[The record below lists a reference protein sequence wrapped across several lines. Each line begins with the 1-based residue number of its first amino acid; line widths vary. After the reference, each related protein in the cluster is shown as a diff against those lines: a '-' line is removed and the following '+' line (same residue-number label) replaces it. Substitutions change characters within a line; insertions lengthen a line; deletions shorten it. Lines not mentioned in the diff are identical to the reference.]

1 MYEKLAVT
9 IARRTHEARQRAA
22 LTQEQVAE
30 SIGLPVVAY
39 RRLERGL
46 LLPGLPVLVGLA
58 AVLRTSTDRLLGL
71 EPGEATGSAP

>member
-30 SIGLPVVAY
+30 SIGLPVDAY
-39 RRLERGL
+39 RRLERGR

-58 AVLRTSTDRLLGL
+58 AVLRTSTDALLGL
-71 EPGEATGSAP
+71 EPA